1 MPALP
6 AAAAPRPAEP
16 CPAPA
21 APAPAPAPRAPQCT
35 APALPPLQPGLSD
48 LWPGMSSGSTAGASP
63 ALPLRGWRSRSAPP
77 ELSPRV
83 AVMLG
88 RDPALLSH
96 AARAV
101 SLSICDYCVHNC
113 VLFSPPPLPRGVLQ
127 PVCSP
132 SFPLPPFHPASDLL
146 AIWFLSL
153 SQCVFLMW
161 SCRKSSFTLVGSPVV

>member
-113 VLFSPPPLPRGVLQ
+113 VLFSPPPPPAGCPPTCL
-127 PVCSP
+127 
-132 SFPLPPFHPASDLL
+132 FPLLPSPTLPPRL
-146 AIWFLSL
+146 
-153 SQCVFLMW
+153 
-161 SCRKSSFTLVGSPVV
+161 